1 MRSGKILVFLLVLVF
16 LSGCG
21 GSGSTSSS
29 ESGGTTPPSSAANY
43 VAITVNGSLCAN
55 TAYGYPNKPCVS
67 VTVCSPG
74 TSNCQTIDDI
84 LLDTG
89 SSGLRIFKQALSVP
103 LVQADSGS
111 GYLAECVQF
120 GDGSSDWGPIQ
131 TADVILGK
139 EPAVQIPIQVIDST
153 FGTLPN
159 VCSNA
164 DESPAD
170 AGFNGIL
177 GVSFF
182 AQDCGS
188 ACANSSGVG
197 MYYSC
202 GGFGCLGTKVTLSS
216 QLQNPVALLP
226 LDNNGVIVKLP
237 VVPASGSPSVNGD
250 LLLGIGTRENNAPS
264 SVTTYAADRFGNF
277 ATAFNGTVYSSF
289 IDTGTNGLFFNPPS
303 GGLLPNCAYPNSDWF
318 CPAST
323 VELSATSSGY
333 TGSPSAVL
341 PFRIGNFSSLA
352 KSSNNVFAN
361 IGGKSPMDFEWGLPF
376 FFGRDVYIG
385 MEGKTSSLGTGL
397 YWAY

>member
-1 MRSGKILVFLLVLVF
+1 MRSGNILVLFLVLVF

-21 GSGSTSSS
+21 GGGSTSLS
-29 ESGGTTPPSSAANY
+29 ENGGTTPPSTAPND
-43 VAITVNGSLCAN
+43 VAITVNGSLCSS
-55 TAYGYPNKPCVS
+55 TVFGYPNKPCVS

-89 SSGLRIFKQALSVP
+89 SSGLRIFKQALNVP
-103 LVQADSGS
+103 LVQAVAGS
-111 GYLAECVQF
+111 GYIAECVQF
-120 GDGSSDWGPIQ
+120 GDGTSDWGPIQ

-159 VCSNA
+159 ACSNS
-164 DESPAD
+164 DKSPAD

-188 ACANSSGVG
+188 ACSNSAGVG

-202 GGFGCLGTKVTLSS
+202 GGFGCLGTTVSLSS

-237 VVPASGSPSVNGD
+237 VIPAGGSPSISGA
-250 LLLGIGTRENNAPS
+250 LLLGIGTRSNNSPS
-264 SVTTYAADRFGNF
+264 SVTTYPADRFGDFVTN
-277 ATAFNGTVYSSF
+277 FNGTVYSSF

-303 GGLLPNCAYPNSDWF
+303 EDLLPDCAYPNSDWF
-318 CPAST
+318 CPEST
-323 VELSATSSGY
+323 VELSATSSGF
-333 TGSPSAVL
+333 TGSPSGVL
-341 PFRIGNFSSLA
+341 PFRIGNFASLA